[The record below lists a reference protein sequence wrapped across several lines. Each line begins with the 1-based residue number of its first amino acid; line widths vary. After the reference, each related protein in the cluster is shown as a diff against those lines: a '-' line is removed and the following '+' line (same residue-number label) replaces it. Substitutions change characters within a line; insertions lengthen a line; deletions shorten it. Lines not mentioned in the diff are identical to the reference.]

1 MCFQERF
8 TKPERSVRL
17 ITFCWHG
24 RVKHNQK
31 AAFICHIREA
41 NLQAYTQTLIHRLD
55 KLNRQRIERALAL
68 MDLQSQRVFHLIPAL
83 FQFNHPLIPGYFSAD
98 TPFGIH
104 LFEAN
109 PIQQQFID
117 DAQLTLGEPLTPT
130 DNPAI
135 LGLYTMGST
144 SSIGQSTSSDLD
156 IWVCVSAHMSCE
168 ARDNLSSK
176 CLLITDWAKSQG
188 VEANFFIMNE
198 ERFRH
203 NHSEALSGENCG
215 SSQHLLLLDEF
226 YRSAVRLAGKRLLWQ
241 IVPPEMEE
249 CYDEYVHELCSNG
262 YLNCTEWI
270 DFGKLNRIPA
280 EEYFGAN
287 LWQLYKSIDSPYKS
301 VLKAILLEA
310 YSWEYP
316 HTQLLSIDSKR
327 RFFADEPDLYGMDS
341 YYQMLEKVTRY
352 LVRIGDSTRLDLVRR
367 CFYLKTHEKL
377 SREPGVGSMPWRRE
391 ALREL
396 TSEWQWSADL
406 IAELDNR
413 RHWKVEQVKVVHH
426 ALLDALMLSY
436 RNLIQFAR
444 RNDITS
450 AISPQD
456 ISILARKLYAAFE
469 VLPGKV
475 TLLNPQISPD
485 LHEPDLSF
493 IEVCAGRTNKPG
505 WYLYK
510 QPLQAQRLIG
520 QPYLEH
526 NEYLSKLV
534 AWAFFNGLITES
546 TRLHAVVREAQLDID
561 KFYQMVS
568 DLRNTFSLRKRR
580 PTMQALANPCE
591 ISQLAMF
598 INFEHDPTSELS
610 GKALKVDLK
619 NIDIFSFGAEQKCL
633 VGSVDL
639 VYRNSWQE
647 VRTLHFEGQTA
658 MLDALK
664 TVLGKMHQDALPPE
678 SVDVF
683 CYSKNLRGVMRNLVY
698 QLLAECIDLRLK
710 PMEQEKRRR
719 FKALRMGDQM
729 YGLFFERRGV
739 SVQKLENSVDFY
751 RSISTNKLKGSPLL
765 MLDRDQD
772 YPLPAVVDSFASEGL
787 VQFFFEDT
795 EKGFNIYVLDEAN
808 RVEVYH
814 QFNGE
819 KDEMVA
825 SVNSFYTSM
834 LDDSNKLGAKSI
846 NFNLPQYYQI
856 IHPEEGET
864 YVVPYRNDNAV
875 YSKPSQ
881 VVNA

>member
-1 MCFQERF
+1 M
-8 TKPERSVRL
+8 
-17 ITFCWHG
+17 
-24 RVKHNQK
+24 
-31 AAFICHIREA
+31 
-41 NLQAYTQTLIHRLD
+41 QAYTQKIIQRLD
-55 KLNRQRIERALAL
+55 NLNQQRVDRALAL
-68 MDLQSQRVFHLIPAL
+68 MDSQSQQVFHLIPAL
-83 FQFNHPLIPGYFSAD
+83 LNYNHPVIPGYYDAD
-98 TPFGIH
+98 VPFGVH
-104 LFEAN
+104 GLALN
-109 PIQQQFID
+109 SIQQQFID
-117 DAQLTLGEPLTPT
+117 DIQLAIGQPLKTAEK
-130 DNPAI
+130 PAI

-156 IWVCVSAHMSCE
+156 IWVCISPDMDCDE
-168 ARDNLSSK
+168 RELLTNK
-176 CLLITDWAKSQG
+176 CLLITDWAQSQG
-188 VEANFFIMNE
+188 VEANFFLMDE
-198 ERFRH
+198 ERFRS
-203 NHSEALSGENCG
+203 NHSEEMTGDNCG

-226 YRSAVRLAGKRLLWQ
+226 YRSAVRIAGQRLLWQ

-249 CYDEYVHELCSNG
+249 CYDEYVSQLCSEG
-262 YLNCTEWI
+262 YIDCSEWI

-280 EEYFGAN
+280 EEYFGSN

-316 HTQLLSIDSKR
+316 HTQLLSIDTKR
-327 RFFADEPDLYGMDS
+327 RFFAHEPDLYGMDA
-341 YYQMLEKVTRY
+341 YYLMLEKVTRY
-352 LVRIGDSTRLDLVRR
+352 LERIQDDTRLDLVRR

-377 SREPGVGSMPWRRE
+377 SREPDVGSVAWRRE
-391 ALREL
+391 AL
-396 TSEWQWSADL
+396 SDMIAKWDWDASVV
-406 IAELDNR
+406 AELDDR
-413 RHWKVEQVKVVHH
+413 RNWKVEQVKVVHH
-426 ALLDALMLSY
+426 ALLDALMQSY

-493 IEVCAGRTNKPG
+493 IEVKDGGVNKSG

-510 QPLQAQRLIG
+510 QPLIAHRILG

-526 NEYLSKLV
+526 HEYLSKLV
-534 AWAFFNGLITES
+534 SWAFFNGLITES

-568 DLRNTFSLRKRR
+568 DLRNTFALRKRR
-580 PTMQALANPCE
+580 PTMQALASPCE

-598 INFEHDPTSELS
+598 INFENDPTSELS
-610 GKALKVDLK
+610 GRSLKVDVK
-619 NIDIFSFGAEQKCL
+619 NTDIFSFGPEHKNL

-639 VYRNSWQE
+639 VYRNSWHE
-647 VRTLHFEGQTA
+647 VRTLHFKGETA

-664 TVLGKMHQDALPPE
+664 TILGKMHQDALPPE

-683 CYSKNLRGVMRNLVY
+683 CYAKNMRGVMRNMVY

-710 PMEQEKRRR
+710 PVEQEKRRR
-719 FKALRMGDQM
+719 FKAMRLGNQT

-739 SVQKLENSVDFY
+739 SMQKLENSIDFY

-765 MLDRDQD
+765 MLDREQE
-772 YPLPAVVDSFASEGL
+772 YQMPEAVDGFASEGL
-787 VQFFFEDT
+787 VQFFFEDN
-795 EKGFNIYVLDEAN
+795 EDGFNIYVLDESN
-808 RVEVYH
+808 QVEVYH
-814 QFNGE
+814 QFSGS
-819 KDEMVA
+819 KDEMIS
-825 SVNSFYTSM
+825 SVNSFYTSVK
-834 LDDSNKLGAKSI
+834 DDSRVASKFI

-856 IHPEEGET
+856 IHPEEGNA
-864 YVVPYRNDNAV
+864 YIIPYRNDGCSPHRPTKA
-875 YSKPSQ
+875 
-881 VVNA
+881 VNA

>member
-1 MCFQERF
+1 M
-8 TKPERSVRL
+8 
-17 ITFCWHG
+17 
-24 RVKHNQK
+24 
-31 AAFICHIREA
+31 
-41 NLQAYTQTLIHRLD
+41 QAYTQKIIQRLD
-55 KLNRQRIERALAL
+55 NLNQQRVDRALAL
-68 MDLQSQRVFHLIPAL
+68 MDSQSQQVFHLIPAL
-83 FQFNHPLIPGYFSAD
+83 LNYNHPVIPGYYDAD
-98 TPFGIH
+98 VPFGVH
-104 LFEAN
+104 GLALN
-109 PIQQQFID
+109 SIQQQFID
-117 DAQLTLGEPLTPT
+117 DIQLAIGQPLKTAEK
-130 DNPAI
+130 PAI

-156 IWVCVSAHMSCE
+156 IWVCIS
-168 ARDNLSSK
+168 RDMDCDERELLTNK
-176 CLLITDWAKSQG
+176 CLLITDWAQSQG
-188 VEANFFIMNE
+188 VEANFFLMDE
-198 ERFRH
+198 ERFRS
-203 NHSEALSGENCG
+203 NHSEEMTGDNCG

-226 YRSAVRLAGKRLLWQ
+226 YRSAVRIAGQRLLWQ

-249 CYDEYVHELCSNG
+249 CYDEYVSQLCSEG
-262 YLNCTEWI
+262 YIDCSEWI

-280 EEYFGAN
+280 EEYFGSN

-316 HTQLLSIDSKR
+316 HTQLLSIDTKR
-327 RFFADEPDLYGMDS
+327 RFFAHEPDLYGMDA
-341 YYQMLEKVTRY
+341 YYLMLEKVTRY
-352 LVRIGDSTRLDLVRR
+352 LERIQDDTRLDLVRR

-377 SREPGVGSMPWRRE
+377 SREPDVGSVAWRRE
-391 ALREL
+391 AL
-396 TSEWQWSADL
+396 SDMIAKWDWDASVV
-406 IAELDNR
+406 AELDDR
-413 RHWKVEQVKVVHH
+413 RNWKVEQVKVVHH
-426 ALLDALMLSY
+426 ALLDALMQSY

-493 IEVCAGRTNKPG
+493 IEVKDGGVNKSG

-510 QPLQAQRLIG
+510 QPLIAHRILG

-526 NEYLSKLV
+526 HEYLSKLV
-534 AWAFFNGLITES
+534 SWAFFNGLITES

-568 DLRNTFSLRKRR
+568 DLRNTFALRKRR
-580 PTMQALANPCE
+580 PTMQALASPCE

-598 INFEHDPTSELS
+598 INFENDPTSELS
-610 GKALKVDLK
+610 GRSLKVDVK
-619 NIDIFSFGAEQKCL
+619 NTDIFSFGPEHKNL

-639 VYRNSWQE
+639 VYRNSWHE
-647 VRTLHFEGQTA
+647 VRTLHFKGETA

-664 TVLGKMHQDALPPE
+664 TILGKMHQDALPPE

-683 CYSKNLRGVMRNLVY
+683 CYAKNMRGVMRNMVY

-710 PMEQEKRRR
+710 PVEQEKRRR
-719 FKALRMGDQM
+719 FKAMRLGNQT

-739 SVQKLENSVDFY
+739 SVQKLENSIDFY

-765 MLDRDQD
+765 MLDREQE
-772 YPLPAVVDSFASEGL
+772 YQMPEAVDGFASEGL
-787 VQFFFEDT
+787 VQFFFEDN
-795 EKGFNIYVLDEAN
+795 EDGFNIYVLDESN
-808 RVEVYH
+808 QVEVYH
-814 QFNGE
+814 QFSGS
-819 KDEMVA
+819 KDEMIS
-825 SVNSFYTSM
+825 SVNSFYTSVK
-834 LDDSNKLGAKSI
+834 DDSRVASKFI

-856 IHPEEGET
+856 IHPEEGNA
-864 YVVPYRNDNAV
+864 YIIPYRNDGCSPHRPTKA
-875 YSKPSQ
+875 
-881 VVNA
+881 VNA

>member
-1 MCFQERF
+1 M
-8 TKPERSVRL
+8 
-17 ITFCWHG
+17 
-24 RVKHNQK
+24 
-31 AAFICHIREA
+31 
-41 NLQAYTQTLIHRLD
+41 QAYTQTLIQRLD
-55 KLNRQRIERALAL
+55 NLNQQRIDRALAL

-83 FQFNHPLIPGYFSAD
+83 LHYNHPMMPGFYD
-98 TPFGIH
+98 QQVPFGIRS
-104 LFEAN
+104 FTPNEF
-109 PIQQQFID
+109 QKQFVED
-117 DAQLTLGEPLTPT
+117 TELTLGGKLAET
-130 DNPAI
+130 DYPEI

-156 IWVCVSAHMSCE
+156 IWVCVSPDMDGG
-168 ARDNLSSK
+168 ARDSLTNK
-176 CLLITDWAKSQG
+176 CLLITDWAQTLG
-188 VEANFFIMNE
+188 VEANFFLMDE
-198 ERFRH
+198 QRFRS
-203 NHSEALSGENCG
+203 NHSEEMTGDNCG

-226 YRSAVRLAGKRLLWQ
+226 YRSAVRLAGQRLLWQ
-241 IVPPEMEE
+241 IIPPEMEE
-249 CYDEYVHELCSNG
+249 CYDEYVHDLCNKG
-262 YLNCTEWI
+262 YIDCSQWI

-280 EEYFGAN
+280 EEYFGSN

-316 HTQLLSIDSKR
+316 HTQLLSIDTKR

-341 YYQMLEKVTRY
+341 YYLMLEKVTRY
-352 LVRIGDSTRLDLVRR
+352 LERINDDTRLDLVRR

-377 SREPGVGSMPWRRE
+377 SREAGVGSVAWRRE
-391 ALREL
+391 ALTEM
-396 TSEWQWSADL
+396 TQSWNWDHET
-406 IAELDNR
+406 IVELDNR
-413 RHWKVEQVKVVHH
+413 RNWKVEQVKVVHH

-493 IEVCAGRTNKPG
+493 IEVRQGQTNKAG

-510 QPLQAQRLIG
+510 QPLIAHRILG
-520 QPYLEH
+520 QPSLEH
-526 NEYLSKLV
+526 HEYLSKLV
-534 AWAFFNGLITES
+534 AWSFFNGLITES
-546 TRLHAVVREAQLDID
+546 TRLHSVVRDAHIDID

-580 PTMQALANPCE
+580 PSMQALASPCE

-598 INFEHDPTSELS
+598 INFENDPTSELS
-610 GKALKVDLK
+610 ARSLKVDLK
-619 NIDIFSFGAEQKCL
+619 SADIFSFGEEGQSL

-639 VYRNSWQE
+639 VYRNSWHE
-647 VRTLHFEGQTA
+647 VRTLHFQGETA

-683 CYSKNLRGVMRNLVY
+683 CYSKNLRGVIRNMVY

-710 PMEQEKRRR
+710 PIEQEKRRR
-719 FKALRMGDQM
+719 FKAIRLANKMF
-729 YGLFFERRGV
+729 GLFFERRGV
-739 SVQKLENSVDFY
+739 SVQMLENSVDFY

-765 MLDRDQD
+765 MLDKEQE
-772 YPLPAVVDSFASEGL
+772 YQLPEVVDGFASEGL
-787 VQFFFEDT
+787 IQFFFEDT
-795 EKGFNIYVLDEAN
+795 DKGFNIYVLDESN
-808 RVEVYH
+808 QVEVYH
-814 QFNGE
+814 QYSGQ
-819 KDEMVA
+819 KDEMIA
-825 SVNSFYTSM
+825 SVNSFYTSVK
-834 LDDSNKLGAKSI
+834 DDSKVASKLI

-856 IHPEEGET
+856 VHPDDGQS
-864 YVVPYRNDNAV
+864 YVVPYRNDATLSSRN
-875 YSKPSQ
+875 SKIAN
-881 VVNA
+881 V

>member
-1 MCFQERF
+1 MFNQGITLAGLHLYHHSAIRQFEPAAYRSRAGAYGF
-8 TKPERSVRL
+8 AKPAS
-17 ITFCWHG
+17 FP
-24 RVKHNQK
+24 
-31 AAFICHIREA
+31 
-41 NLQAYTQTLIHRLD
+41 LD
-55 KLNRQRIERALAL
+55 SCLTE
-68 MDLQSQRVFHLIPAL
+68 LQSPCHS
-83 FQFNHPLIPGYFSAD
+83 GYYDAD
-98 TPFGIH
+98 VPYGVH
-104 LFEAN
+104 GLELN

-117 DAQLTLGEPLTPT
+117 DIQLAIGQPLKTAEK
-130 DNPAI
+130 PAI

-156 IWVCVSAHMSCE
+156 IWVCISPEMDCDE
-168 ARDNLSSK
+168 RELLTNK
-176 CLLITDWAKSQG
+176 CLLITDWAQSQG
-188 VEANFFIMNE
+188 VEANFFLMDE
-198 ERFRH
+198 ERFRS
-203 NHSEALSGENCG
+203 NHSEEMTGDNCG

-226 YRSAVRLAGKRLLWQ
+226 YRSAVRIAGQRLLWQ

-249 CYDEYVHELCSNG
+249 CYDEYVSQLCSDG
-262 YLNCTEWI
+262 YIDCSEWI

-280 EEYFGAN
+280 EEYFGSN

-316 HTQLLSIDSKR
+316 HTQLLSIDTKR
-327 RFFADEPDLYGMDS
+327 RFFAHEPDLYGMDA
-341 YYQMLEKVTRY
+341 YYLMLEKVTRY
-352 LVRIGDSTRLDLVRR
+352 LERIQDDTRLDLVRR

-377 SREPGVGSMPWRRE
+377 SREPDVGSVAWRRE
-391 ALREL
+391 AL
-396 TSEWQWSADL
+396 SDMIAKWNWDDSVV
-406 IAELDNR
+406 AELDDR
-413 RHWKVEQVKVVHH
+413 RNWKVEQVKVVHH
-426 ALLDALMLSY
+426 ALLDALMQSY

-493 IEVCAGRTNKPG
+493 IEVKEGGVNKSG

-510 QPLQAQRLIG
+510 QPLIAHRILG
-520 QPYLEH
+520 QPCLEH
-526 NEYLSKLV
+526 HEYLSKLV
-534 AWAFFNGLITES
+534 SWAFFNGLITES

-568 DLRNTFSLRKRR
+568 DLRNTFALRKRR
-580 PTMQALANPCE
+580 PTMQALASPCE

-598 INFEHDPTSELS
+598 INFENDPTSELS
-610 GKALKVDLK
+610 GRSLKVDVK
-619 NIDIFSFGAEQKCL
+619 NTDIFSFGPEHKNL

-639 VYRNSWQE
+639 VYRNSWHE
-647 VRTLHFEGQTA
+647 VRTLHFKGETA

-664 TVLGKMHQDALPPE
+664 TILGKMHQDALPPE

-683 CYSKNLRGVMRNLVY
+683 CYAKNMRGVMRNMVY

-710 PMEQEKRRR
+710 PVEQEKRRR
-719 FKALRMGDQM
+719 FKAMRLGNQT

-739 SVQKLENSVDFY
+739 SVQKLENSIDFY

-765 MLDRDQD
+765 MLDREQE
-772 YPLPAVVDSFASEGL
+772 YQLPEAVDGFASEGL
-787 VQFFFEDT
+787 VQFFFEDN
-795 EKGFNIYVLDEAN
+795 EDGFNIYVLDESN
-808 RVEVYH
+808 QVEVYH
-814 QFNGE
+814 QFSGS
-819 KDEMVA
+819 KDEMIA
-825 SVNSFYTSM
+825 SVNSFYTSVK
-834 LDDSNKLGAKSI
+834 DDSRVASKFI

-856 IHPEEGET
+856 IHPEEGNA
-864 YVVPYRNDNAV
+864 YIIPYRNDGC
-875 YSKPSQ
+875 SPHRPTK

>member
-1 MCFQERF
+1 M
-8 TKPERSVRL
+8 
-17 ITFCWHG
+17 
-24 RVKHNQK
+24 
-31 AAFICHIREA
+31 
-41 NLQAYTQTLIHRLD
+41 QAYTEKLIQRLD
-55 KLNRQRIERALAL
+55 NLNQQRIDRALAL
-68 MDLQSQRVFHLIPAL
+68 MDLQAQRVFHLIPVL
-83 FQFNHPLIPGYFSAD
+83 LHYNHPVFPGFYDAQV
-98 TPFGIH
+98 PYGIH
-104 LFEAN
+104 HLDLN
-109 PIQQQFID
+109 SIQRQFVED
-117 DAQLTLGEPLTPT
+117 TELTIGQSLVSRETPS
-130 DNPAI
+130 I
-135 LGLYTMGST
+135 LALYTMGST

-156 IWVCVSAHMSCE
+156 IWVCVSPLMSHDE
-168 ARDNLSSK
+168 RESLNNK
-176 CLLITDWAKSQG
+176 CLLITDWAQSQG
-188 VEANFFIMNE
+188 VEANFFIMDEDRFKSNRSE
-198 ERFRH
+198 EMT
-203 NHSEALSGENCG
+203 GDNCG
-215 SSQHLLLLDEF
+215 SSQHMLLLDEF
-226 YRSAVRLAGKRLLWQ
+226 YRSAVRLAGQRLLWQ

-249 CYDEYVHELCSNG
+249 CYDEYVERLCHAGTIDCS
-262 YLNCTEWI
+262 TWI
-270 DFGKLNRIPA
+270 DFGQLNRIPA
-280 EEYFGAN
+280 EEYFGSN

-316 HTQLLSIDSKR
+316 NTQLLSLDTKR
-327 RFFADEPDLYGMDS
+327 RFFADEPDLYGMDT
-341 YYQMLEKVTRY
+341 YYLMLEKVTRY
-352 LVRIGDSTRLDLVRR
+352 LERIGDSTRLDLVRR

-377 SREPGVGSMPWRRE
+377 SREPGVGSVAWRRE
-391 ALREL
+391 AMNEMVK
-396 TSEWQWSADL
+396 QWHWSQAT
-406 IAELDNR
+406 IVELDDR

-485 LHEPDLSF
+485 LHEPDLTF
-493 IEVCAGRTNKPG
+493 IEVPQGRTNQSG

-510 QPLQAQRLIG
+510 QPLQPMRILG
-520 QPYLEH
+520 QPHLEH

-546 TRLHAVVREAQLDID
+546 TRLNSVIRDAYLDID

-580 PTMQALANPCE
+580 PTMQALASPCE

-598 INFEHDPTSELS
+598 INFEDDPTAELS
-610 GKALKVDLK
+610 GKSLKVDLK
-619 NIDIFSFGAEQKCL
+619 NIDVFSYGPEQKCL

-639 VYRNSWQE
+639 VYRNSWHE
-647 VRTLHFEGQTA
+647 VRTLHFQGETA

-664 TVLGKMHQDALPPE
+664 TVLGKMHQDAVPPE

-683 CYSKNLRGVMRNLVY
+683 CYSKNLRGVMRNMVY

-710 PMEQEKRRR
+710 PVEQEKRRR
-719 FKALRMGDQM
+719 FKALRIAQQM

-739 SVQKLENSVDFY
+739 SVQMLENSVDFY
-751 RSISTNKLKGSPLL
+751 RSISSNKLKGSPLL
-765 MLDRDQD
+765 MLDKDQD
-772 YPLPAVVDSFASEGL
+772 YQLPEIVDNYASEGL
-787 VQFFFEDT
+787 VQFFFEDN
-795 EKGFNIYVLDEAN
+795 EQGFNIYVLDESN

-819 KDEMVA
+819 KDEMIA
-825 SVNSFYTSM
+825 SVNSFYTSAR
-834 LDDSNKLGAKSI
+834 DDSQVASKLI

-856 IHPEEGET
+856 VHNVDEEP
-864 YVVPYRNDNAV
+864 YIVPYRNDGATYTKPNRAINA
-875 YSKPSQ
+875 
-881 VVNA
+881 

>member
-1 MCFQERF
+1 
-8 TKPERSVRL
+8 
-17 ITFCWHG
+17 
-24 RVKHNQK
+24 
-31 AAFICHIREA
+31 
-41 NLQAYTQTLIHRLD
+41 LQAYTQKIIQRLD
-55 KLNRQRIERALAL
+55 NLNQQRVDRALAL
-68 MDLQSQRVFHLIPAL
+68 MDSQSQQVFHLIPAL
-83 FQFNHPLIPGYFSAD
+83 LNYNHPVIPGYYDAD
-98 TPFGIH
+98 VPFGVH
-104 LFEAN
+104 GLALN
-109 PIQQQFID
+109 SIQQQFID
-117 DAQLTLGEPLTPT
+117 DIQLAIGQPLKTAEK
-130 DNPAI
+130 PAI

-156 IWVCVSAHMSCE
+156 IWVCISPDMDCDE
-168 ARDNLSSK
+168 RELLTNK
-176 CLLITDWAKSQG
+176 CLLITDWAQSQG
-188 VEANFFIMNE
+188 VEANFFLMDE
-198 ERFRH
+198 ERFRS
-203 NHSEALSGENCG
+203 NHSEEMTGDNCG

-226 YRSAVRLAGKRLLWQ
+226 YRSAVRIAGQRLLWQ

-249 CYDEYVHELCSNG
+249 CYDEYVSQLCSEG
-262 YLNCTEWI
+262 YIDCSEWI

-280 EEYFGAN
+280 EEYFGSN

-316 HTQLLSIDSKR
+316 HTQLLSIDTKR
-327 RFFADEPDLYGMDS
+327 RFFAHEPDLYGMDA
-341 YYQMLEKVTRY
+341 YYLMLEKVTRY
-352 LVRIGDSTRLDLVRR
+352 LERIQDDTRLDLVRR

-377 SREPGVGSMPWRRE
+377 SREPDVGSVAWRRE
-391 ALREL
+391 AL
-396 TSEWQWSADL
+396 SDMIAKWDWDASVV
-406 IAELDNR
+406 AELDDR
-413 RHWKVEQVKVVHH
+413 RNWKVEQVKVVHH
-426 ALLDALMLSY
+426 ALLDALMQSY

-493 IEVCAGRTNKPG
+493 IEVKDGGVNKSG

-510 QPLQAQRLIG
+510 QPLIAHRILG

-526 NEYLSKLV
+526 HEYLSKLV
-534 AWAFFNGLITES
+534 SWAFFNGLITES

-568 DLRNTFSLRKRR
+568 DLRNTFALRKRR
-580 PTMQALANPCE
+580 PTMQALASPCE

-598 INFEHDPTSELS
+598 INFENDPTSELS
-610 GKALKVDLK
+610 GRSLKVDVK
-619 NIDIFSFGAEQKCL
+619 NTDIFSFGPEHKNL

-639 VYRNSWQE
+639 VYRNSWHE
-647 VRTLHFEGQTA
+647 VRTLHFKGETA

-664 TVLGKMHQDALPPE
+664 TILGKMHQDALPPE

-683 CYSKNLRGVMRNLVY
+683 CYAKNMRGVMRNMVY

-710 PMEQEKRRR
+710 PVEQEKRRR
-719 FKALRMGDQM
+719 FKAMRLGNQT

-739 SVQKLENSVDFY
+739 SVQKLENSIDFY

-765 MLDRDQD
+765 MLDREQE
-772 YPLPAVVDSFASEGL
+772 YQMPEAVDGFASEGL
-787 VQFFFEDT
+787 VQFFFEDN
-795 EKGFNIYVLDEAN
+795 EDGFNIYVLDESN
-808 RVEVYH
+808 QVEVYH
-814 QFNGE
+814 QFSGS
-819 KDEMVA
+819 KDEMIS
-825 SVNSFYTSM
+825 SVNSFYTSVK
-834 LDDSNKLGAKSI
+834 DDSRVASKFI

-856 IHPEEGET
+856 IHPEEGNA
-864 YVVPYRNDNAV
+864 YIIPYRNDGCSPHRPTKA
-875 YSKPSQ
+875 
-881 VVNA
+881 VNA

>member
-1 MCFQERF
+1 M
-8 TKPERSVRL
+8 
-17 ITFCWHG
+17 
-24 RVKHNQK
+24 
-31 AAFICHIREA
+31 
-41 NLQAYTQTLIHRLD
+41 QAYTQTLIQRLD
-55 KLNRQRIERALAL
+55 NLNQQRIDRALAL
-68 MDLQSQRVFHLIPAL
+68 MNVQGQRVFNLIPAL
-83 FQFNHPLIPGYFSAD
+83 LHFNHPMMPGYYD
-98 TPFGIH
+98 QQVPFGIRS
-104 LFEAN
+104 FTPNEF
-109 PIQQQFID
+109 QKQFVSD
-117 DAQLTLGEPLTPT
+117 TELTLGGKLTEAAE
-130 DNPAI
+130 PAI

-156 IWVCVSAHMSCE
+156 IWVCVSPDMDGAS
-168 ARDNLSSK
+168 RDSLTNK
-176 CLLITDWAKSQG
+176 CLLITDWAETLG
-188 VEANFFIMNE
+188 VEANFFLMDE
-198 ERFRH
+198 QRFRS
-203 NHSEALSGENCG
+203 NHSEEMTGDNCG

-226 YRSAVRLAGKRLLWQ
+226 YRSAVRLAGQRLLWQ
-241 IVPPEMEE
+241 IIPPEMEE
-249 CYDEYVHELCSNG
+249 CYDEYVQGLCQDG
-262 YLNCTEWI
+262 YLDCSQWI

-280 EEYFGAN
+280 EEYFGSN

-316 HTQLLSIDSKR
+316 NTQLLSIDTKR

-341 YYQMLEKVTRY
+341 YYLMLEKVTRY
-352 LVRIGDSTRLDLVRR
+352 LERINDHTRLDLVRR

-377 SREPGVGSMPWRRE
+377 SRDAGIGSVAWRRE
-391 ALREL
+391 ALTEM
-396 TSEWQWSADL
+396 TKSWNWGHET

-413 RHWKVEQVKVVHH
+413 RNWKVEQVKVVHH

-493 IEVCAGRTNKPG
+493 IEVRQGQSNKAG

-510 QPLQAQRLIG
+510 QPLVAHRILG
-520 QPYLEH
+520 QPSLEH
-526 NEYLSKLV
+526 HEYLSKLV
-534 AWAFFNGLITES
+534 AWSFFNGLITES
-546 TRLHAVVREAQLDID
+546 TRLHSVVRDAQIDID

-580 PTMQALANPCE
+580 PSMQALASPCE

-598 INFEHDPTSELS
+598 INFESDPTSELS
-610 GKALKVDLK
+610 GRALKVDLK
-619 NIDIFSFGAEQKCL
+619 NADIFSFGEEGKSL

-639 VYRNSWQE
+639 VYRNSWHE
-647 VRTLHFEGQTA
+647 VRTLHFQGDTA

-683 CYSKNLRGVMRNLVY
+683 CYSKNLRGVMRNMVY

-710 PMEQEKRRR
+710 PIEPEKRRR
-719 FKALRMGDQM
+719 FKAIRLANKMF
-729 YGLFFERRGV
+729 GLFFERRGV
-739 SVQKLENSVDFY
+739 SVQMLENSVDFY

-765 MLDRDQD
+765 MLDKEQE
-772 YPLPAVVDSFASEGL
+772 YQLPEVVDGFASEGL
-787 VQFFFEDT
+787 IQFFFEDT
-795 EKGFNIYVLDEAN
+795 DKGFNIYVLDESN
-808 RVEVYH
+808 QVEVYH
-814 QFNGE
+814 QYSGE
-819 KDEMVA
+819 KDEMIA
-825 SVNSFYTSM
+825 SVNSFYTSVK
-834 LDDSNKLGAKSI
+834 DESKVSSKLI

-856 IHPEEGET
+856 VHPEEGHS
-864 YVVPYRNDNAV
+864 YVVPYRNDATLASRS
-875 YSKPSQ
+875 SKI
-881 VVNA
+881 VNI

>member
-1 MCFQERF
+1 M
-8 TKPERSVRL
+8 
-17 ITFCWHG
+17 
-24 RVKHNQK
+24 
-31 AAFICHIREA
+31 
-41 NLQAYTQTLIHRLD
+41 QAYTYTIIQRLD
-55 KLNRQRIERALAL
+55 NLNQQRIDRALAL
-68 MDLQSQRVFHLIPAL
+68 MDSQSQQVFHLIPAL
-83 FQFNHPLIPGYFSAD
+83 LNYNHPVIPGYYDAD
-98 TPFGIH
+98 VPYGVH
-104 LFEAN
+104 GLELN

-117 DAQLTLGEPLTPT
+117 DIQLAIGQPLKTAEK
-130 DNPAI
+130 PAI

-156 IWVCVSAHMSCE
+156 IWVCISPEMDCDE
-168 ARDNLSSK
+168 RELLTNK
-176 CLLITDWAKSQG
+176 CLLITDWAQSQG
-188 VEANFFIMNE
+188 VEANFFLMDE
-198 ERFRH
+198 ERFRS
-203 NHSEALSGENCG
+203 NHSEEMTGDNCG

-226 YRSAVRLAGKRLLWQ
+226 YRSAVRIAGQRLLWQ

-249 CYDEYVHELCSNG
+249 CYDEYVSQLCSDG
-262 YLNCTEWI
+262 YIDCSEWI

-280 EEYFGAN
+280 EEYFGSN

-316 HTQLLSIDSKR
+316 HTQLLSIDTKR
-327 RFFADEPDLYGMDS
+327 RFFAHEPDLYGMDA
-341 YYQMLEKVTRY
+341 YYLMLEKVTRY
-352 LVRIGDSTRLDLVRR
+352 LERIQDDTRLDLVRR

-377 SREPGVGSMPWRRE
+377 SRETDVGSVAWRRE
-391 ALREL
+391 AL
-396 TSEWQWSADL
+396 SDMIAKWNWDDSVV
-406 IAELDNR
+406 AELDDR
-413 RHWKVEQVKVVHH
+413 RNWKVEQVKVVHH
-426 ALLDALMLSY
+426 ALLDALMQSY

-493 IEVCAGRTNKPG
+493 IEVKEGGVNKSG

-510 QPLQAQRLIG
+510 QPLIAHRILG
-520 QPYLEH
+520 QPCLEH
-526 NEYLSKLV
+526 HEYLSKLV
-534 AWAFFNGLITES
+534 SWAFFNGLITES

-568 DLRNTFSLRKRR
+568 DLRNTFALRKRR
-580 PTMQALANPCE
+580 PTMQALASPCE

-598 INFEHDPTSELS
+598 INFENDPTSELS
-610 GKALKVDLK
+610 GRSLKVDVK
-619 NIDIFSFGAEQKCL
+619 NTDIFSFGPEHKNL

-639 VYRNSWQE
+639 VYRNSWHE
-647 VRTLHFEGQTA
+647 VRTLHFKGETA

-664 TVLGKMHQDALPPE
+664 TILGKMHQDALPPE

-683 CYSKNLRGVMRNLVY
+683 CYAKNMRGVMRNMVY

-710 PMEQEKRRR
+710 PVEQEKRRR
-719 FKALRMGDQM
+719 FKAMRLGNQT

-739 SVQKLENSVDFY
+739 SVQKLENSIDFY

-765 MLDRDQD
+765 MLDREQE
-772 YPLPAVVDSFASEGL
+772 YQLPEAVDGFASEGL
-787 VQFFFEDT
+787 VQFFFEDN
-795 EKGFNIYVLDEAN
+795 EDGFNIYVLDESN
-808 RVEVYH
+808 QVEVYH
-814 QFNGE
+814 QFSGS
-819 KDEMVA
+819 KDEMIA
-825 SVNSFYTSM
+825 SVNSFYTSVK
-834 LDDSNKLGAKSI
+834 DDSRVASKFI

-856 IHPEEGET
+856 IHPEEGNA
-864 YVVPYRNDNAV
+864 YIIPYRNDGCSPHRPTKA
-875 YSKPSQ
+875 
-881 VVNA
+881 VNA

>member
-1 MCFQERF
+1 M
-8 TKPERSVRL
+8 
-17 ITFCWHG
+17 
-24 RVKHNQK
+24 
-31 AAFICHIREA
+31 
-41 NLQAYTQTLIHRLD
+41 QAYTYTIIQRLD
-55 KLNRQRIERALAL
+55 NLNQQRIDRALAL
-68 MDLQSQRVFHLIPAL
+68 MDSQSQQVFHLIPAL
-83 FQFNHPLIPGYFSAD
+83 LNYNHPVIPGYYDAD
-98 TPFGIH
+98 VPYGVH
-104 LFEAN
+104 GLELN

-117 DAQLTLGEPLTPT
+117 DIQLAIGQPLKTAEK
-130 DNPAI
+130 PAI

-156 IWVCVSAHMSCE
+156 IWVCISPEMDCDE
-168 ARDNLSSK
+168 RELLTNK
-176 CLLITDWAKSQG
+176 CLLITDWAQSKG
-188 VEANFFIMNE
+188 VEANFFLMDE
-198 ERFRH
+198 ERFRS
-203 NHSEALSGENCG
+203 NHSEEMTGDNCG

-226 YRSAVRLAGKRLLWQ
+226 YRSAVRIAGQRLLWQ

-249 CYDEYVHELCSNG
+249 CYDEYVSQLCSDG
-262 YLNCTEWI
+262 YIDCSEWI

-280 EEYFGAN
+280 EEYFGSN

-316 HTQLLSIDSKR
+316 HTQLLSIDTKR
-327 RFFADEPDLYGMDS
+327 RFFAHEPDLYGMDA
-341 YYQMLEKVTRY
+341 YYLMLEKVTRY
-352 LVRIGDSTRLDLVRR
+352 LERIQDDTRLDLVRR

-377 SREPGVGSMPWRRE
+377 SREPDVGSVAWRRE
-391 ALREL
+391 AL
-396 TSEWQWSADL
+396 SDMIAKWNWDDSVV
-406 IAELDNR
+406 AELDDR
-413 RHWKVEQVKVVHH
+413 RNWKVEQVKVVHH
-426 ALLDALMLSY
+426 ALLDALMQSY

-493 IEVCAGRTNKPG
+493 IEVKEGGVNKSG

-510 QPLQAQRLIG
+510 QPLIAHRILG
-520 QPYLEH
+520 QPCLEH
-526 NEYLSKLV
+526 HEYLSKLV
-534 AWAFFNGLITES
+534 SWAFFNGLITES

-568 DLRNTFSLRKRR
+568 DLRNTFALRKRR
-580 PTMQALANPCE
+580 PTMQALASPCE

-598 INFEHDPTSELS
+598 INFENDPTSELS
-610 GKALKVDLK
+610 GRSLKVDVK
-619 NIDIFSFGAEQKCL
+619 NTDIFSFGPEHKNL

-639 VYRNSWQE
+639 VYRNSWHE
-647 VRTLHFEGQTA
+647 VRTLHFKGETA

-664 TVLGKMHQDALPPE
+664 TILGKMHQDALPPE

-683 CYSKNLRGVMRNLVY
+683 CYAKNMRGVMRNMVY

-710 PMEQEKRRR
+710 PVEQEKRRR
-719 FKALRMGDQM
+719 FKAMRLGNQT

-739 SVQKLENSVDFY
+739 SVQKLENSIDFY

-765 MLDRDQD
+765 MLDREQE
-772 YPLPAVVDSFASEGL
+772 YQLPEAVDGFASEGL
-787 VQFFFEDT
+787 VQFFFEDN
-795 EKGFNIYVLDEAN
+795 EDGFNIYVLDESN
-808 RVEVYH
+808 QVEVYH
-814 QFNGE
+814 QFSGS
-819 KDEMVA
+819 KDEMIA
-825 SVNSFYTSM
+825 SVNSFYTSVK
-834 LDDSNKLGAKSI
+834 DDSRVASKFI

-856 IHPEEGET
+856 IHPEEGNA
-864 YVVPYRNDNAV
+864 YIIPYRNDGCSPHRPTKA
-875 YSKPSQ
+875 
-881 VVNA
+881 VNA

>member
-1 MCFQERF
+1 M
-8 TKPERSVRL
+8 
-17 ITFCWHG
+17 
-24 RVKHNQK
+24 
-31 AAFICHIREA
+31 
-41 NLQAYTQTLIHRLD
+41 QAYTQTLIQRLD
-55 KLNRQRIERALAL
+55 NLNQQRIDRALAL

-83 FQFNHPLIPGYFSAD
+83 LHYNHPMMPGFYD
-98 TPFGIH
+98 QQVPFGIRS
-104 LFEAN
+104 FTPNEF
-109 PIQQQFID
+109 QKQFVED
-117 DAQLTLGEPLTPT
+117 TELTLGGKLTET
-130 DNPAI
+130 NNPEI

-156 IWVCVSAHMSCE
+156 IWVCVSPDMDGG
-168 ARDNLSSK
+168 ARDSLTNK
-176 CLLITDWAKSQG
+176 CLLITDWAQTLG
-188 VEANFFIMNE
+188 VEANFFLMDE
-198 ERFRH
+198 QRFRS
-203 NHSEALSGENCG
+203 NYSEEMTGDNCG

-226 YRSAVRLAGKRLLWQ
+226 YRSAVRLAGQRLLWQ
-241 IVPPEMEE
+241 IIPPEMEE
-249 CYDEYVHELCSNG
+249 CYDEYVHDLCNKG
-262 YLNCTEWI
+262 YIDCSQWI

-280 EEYFGAN
+280 EEYFGSN

-316 HTQLLSIDSKR
+316 HTQLLSIDTKR

-341 YYQMLEKVTRY
+341 YYLMLEKVTRY
-352 LVRIGDSTRLDLVRR
+352 LERINDDTRLDLVRR

-377 SREPGVGSMPWRRE
+377 SREAGVGSVAWRRE
-391 ALREL
+391 ALTEM
-396 TSEWQWSADL
+396 TQAWSWDHET
-406 IAELDNR
+406 IVELDNR
-413 RHWKVEQVKVVHH
+413 RNWKVEQVKVVHH

-493 IEVCAGRTNKPG
+493 IEVRQGQTNKAG

-510 QPLQAQRLIG
+510 QPLIAHRILG
-520 QPYLEH
+520 QPSLEH
-526 NEYLSKLV
+526 HEYLSKLV
-534 AWAFFNGLITES
+534 AWSFFNGLITES
-546 TRLHAVVREAQLDID
+546 TRLHSVVRDAHIDID

-580 PTMQALANPCE
+580 PSMQALASPCE

-598 INFEHDPTSELS
+598 INFENDPTSELS
-610 GKALKVDLK
+610 ARALKVDLK
-619 NIDIFSFGAEQKCL
+619 SADIFSFGEEGQSL

-639 VYRNSWQE
+639 VYRNSWHE
-647 VRTLHFEGQTA
+647 VRTLHFQGETA

-683 CYSKNLRGVMRNLVY
+683 CYSKNLRGVIRNMVY

-710 PMEQEKRRR
+710 PIEQEKRRR
-719 FKALRMGDQM
+719 FKAIRLANKMF
-729 YGLFFERRGV
+729 GLFFERRGV
-739 SVQKLENSVDFY
+739 SVQMLENSVDFY

-765 MLDRDQD
+765 MLDKEQE
-772 YPLPAVVDSFASEGL
+772 YQLPEVVDGFASEGL
-787 VQFFFEDT
+787 IQFFFEDT
-795 EKGFNIYVLDEAN
+795 DKGFNIYVLDESN
-808 RVEVYH
+808 QVEVYH
-814 QFNGE
+814 QYSGQ
-819 KDEMVA
+819 KDEMIA
-825 SVNSFYTSM
+825 SVNSFYTSVK
-834 LDDSNKLGAKSI
+834 DDSKVASKLI

-856 IHPEEGET
+856 VHPDDGQS
-864 YVVPYRNDNAV
+864 YVVPYRNDATLSSRN
-875 YSKPSQ
+875 SKIAN
-881 VVNA
+881 V

>member
-1 MCFQERF
+1 M
-8 TKPERSVRL
+8 
-17 ITFCWHG
+17 
-24 RVKHNQK
+24 
-31 AAFICHIREA
+31 
-41 NLQAYTQTLIHRLD
+41 QAYTQKIIQRLD
-55 KLNRQRIERALAL
+55 NLNQQRVDRALAL
-68 MDLQSQRVFHLIPAL
+68 MDSQSQQVFHLIPAL
-83 FQFNHPLIPGYFSAD
+83 LNYNHPVIPGYYDAD
-98 TPFGIH
+98 VPFGVH
-104 LFEAN
+104 GLALN
-109 PIQQQFID
+109 SIQQQFID
-117 DAQLTLGEPLTPT
+117 DIQLAIGQPLKTAEK
-130 DNPAI
+130 PAI

-156 IWVCVSAHMSCE
+156 IWVCISPDMDCDE
-168 ARDNLSSK
+168 RELLTNK
-176 CLLITDWAKSQG
+176 CLLITDWAQSQG
-188 VEANFFIMNE
+188 VEANFFLMDE
-198 ERFRH
+198 ERFRS
-203 NHSEALSGENCG
+203 NHSEEMTGDNCG

-226 YRSAVRLAGKRLLWQ
+226 YRSAVRIAGQRLLWQ

-249 CYDEYVHELCSNG
+249 CYDEYVSQLCSDG
-262 YLNCTEWI
+262 YIDCSEWI

-280 EEYFGAN
+280 EEYFGSN

-316 HTQLLSIDSKR
+316 HTQLLSIDTKR
-327 RFFADEPDLYGMDS
+327 RFFAHEPDLYGMDA
-341 YYQMLEKVTRY
+341 YYLMLEKVTRY
-352 LVRIGDSTRLDLVRR
+352 LERIQDDTRLDLVRR

-377 SREPGVGSMPWRRE
+377 SREPDVGSVAWRRE
-391 ALREL
+391 AL
-396 TSEWQWSADL
+396 SDMIAKWDWDASVV
-406 IAELDNR
+406 AELDDR
-413 RHWKVEQVKVVHH
+413 RNWKVEQVKVVHH
-426 ALLDALMLSY
+426 ALLDALMQSY

-493 IEVCAGRTNKPG
+493 IEVKDGGVNKSG

-510 QPLQAQRLIG
+510 QPLIAHRILG

-526 NEYLSKLV
+526 HEYLSKLV
-534 AWAFFNGLITES
+534 SWAFFNGLITES

-568 DLRNTFSLRKRR
+568 DLRNTFALRKRR
-580 PTMQALANPCE
+580 PTMQALASPCE

-598 INFEHDPTSELS
+598 INFENDPTSELS
-610 GKALKVDLK
+610 GRSLKVDVK
-619 NIDIFSFGAEQKCL
+619 NTDIFSFGPEHKNL

-639 VYRNSWQE
+639 VYRNSWHE
-647 VRTLHFEGQTA
+647 VRTLHFKGATA

-664 TVLGKMHQDALPPE
+664 TILGKMHQDALPPE

-683 CYSKNLRGVMRNLVY
+683 CYAKNMRGVMRNMVY

-710 PMEQEKRRR
+710 PVEQEKRRR
-719 FKALRMGDQM
+719 FKAMRLGNQT

-739 SVQKLENSVDFY
+739 SVQKLENSIDFY

-765 MLDRDQD
+765 MLDREQE
-772 YPLPAVVDSFASEGL
+772 YQMPEAVDGFASEGL
-787 VQFFFEDT
+787 VQFFFEDN
-795 EKGFNIYVLDEAN
+795 EDGFNIYVLDESN
-808 RVEVYH
+808 QVEVYH
-814 QFNGE
+814 QFSGS
-819 KDEMVA
+819 KDEMIS
-825 SVNSFYTSM
+825 SVNSFYTSVK
-834 LDDSNKLGAKSI
+834 DDSRVASKFI

-856 IHPEEGET
+856 IHPEEGNA
-864 YVVPYRNDNAV
+864 YIIPYRNDGCSPHRPTKA
-875 YSKPSQ
+875 
-881 VVNA
+881 VNA

>member
-1 MCFQERF
+1 M
-8 TKPERSVRL
+8 
-17 ITFCWHG
+17 
-24 RVKHNQK
+24 
-31 AAFICHIREA
+31 
-41 NLQAYTQTLIHRLD
+41 QAYTQKIIQRLD
-55 KLNRQRIERALAL
+55 NLNQQRVDRALAL
-68 MDLQSQRVFHLIPAL
+68 MDSQSQQVFHLIPAL
-83 FQFNHPLIPGYFSAD
+83 LNYNHPVIPGYYDAD
-98 TPFGIH
+98 VPFGVNG
-104 LFEAN
+104 LELN
-109 PIQQQFID
+109 SIQQQFID
-117 DAQLTLGEPLTPT
+117 DIQLAIGQPLKTAEK
-130 DNPAI
+130 PAI

-156 IWVCVSAHMSCE
+156 IWVCISPDMDCDE
-168 ARDNLSSK
+168 RELLTNK
-176 CLLITDWAKSQG
+176 CLLITDWAQSQG
-188 VEANFFIMNE
+188 VEANFFLMDE
-198 ERFRH
+198 ERFRS
-203 NHSEALSGENCG
+203 NHSEEMTGDNCG

-226 YRSAVRLAGKRLLWQ
+226 YRSAVRIAGQRLLWQ

-249 CYDEYVHELCSNG
+249 CYDEYVSQLCSEG
-262 YLNCTEWI
+262 YIDCSEWI

-280 EEYFGAN
+280 EEYFGSN

-316 HTQLLSIDSKR
+316 HTQLLSIDTKR
-327 RFFADEPDLYGMDS
+327 RFFAHEPDLYGMDA
-341 YYQMLEKVTRY
+341 YYLMLEKVTRY
-352 LVRIGDSTRLDLVRR
+352 LERIQDDTRLDLVRR

-377 SREPGVGSMPWRRE
+377 SREPDVGSVAWRRE
-391 ALREL
+391 AL
-396 TSEWQWSADL
+396 SDMIAKWDWDASVV
-406 IAELDNR
+406 AELDDR
-413 RHWKVEQVKVVHH
+413 RNWKVEQVKVVHH
-426 ALLDALMLSY
+426 ALLDALMQSY

-493 IEVCAGRTNKPG
+493 IEVTDGGVNKSG

-510 QPLQAQRLIG
+510 QPLIAHRILG

-526 NEYLSKLV
+526 HEYLSKLV
-534 AWAFFNGLITES
+534 SWAFFNGLITES

-568 DLRNTFSLRKRR
+568 DLRNTFALRKRR
-580 PTMQALANPCE
+580 PTMQALASPCE

-598 INFEHDPTSELS
+598 INFENDPTSELS
-610 GKALKVDLK
+610 GRSLKVDVK
-619 NIDIFSFGAEQKCL
+619 NTDIFSFGPEHKNL

-639 VYRNSWQE
+639 VYRNSWHE
-647 VRTLHFEGQTA
+647 VRTLHFKGETA

-664 TVLGKMHQDALPPE
+664 TILGKMHQDALPPE

-683 CYSKNLRGVMRNLVY
+683 CYAKNMRGVMRNMVY

-710 PMEQEKRRR
+710 PVEQEKRRR
-719 FKALRMGDQM
+719 FKAMRLGNQT

-739 SVQKLENSVDFY
+739 SVQKLENSIDFY

-765 MLDRDQD
+765 MLDREQE
-772 YPLPAVVDSFASEGL
+772 YQMPEAVDGFASEGL
-787 VQFFFEDT
+787 VQFFFEDN
-795 EKGFNIYVLDEAN
+795 EDGFNIYVLDESN
-808 RVEVYH
+808 QVEVYH
-814 QFNGE
+814 QFSGS
-819 KDEMVA
+819 KDEMIS
-825 SVNSFYTSM
+825 SVNSFYTSVK
-834 LDDSNKLGAKSI
+834 DDSRVASKFI

-856 IHPEEGET
+856 IHPEEGNA
-864 YVVPYRNDNAV
+864 YIIPYRNDGCSPHRPTKA
-875 YSKPSQ
+875 
-881 VVNA
+881 VNA

>member
-1 MCFQERF
+1 
-8 TKPERSVRL
+8 
-17 ITFCWHG
+17 
-24 RVKHNQK
+24 
-31 AAFICHIREA
+31 
-41 NLQAYTQTLIHRLD
+41 LQAYTTTLIQRLD
-55 KLNRQRIERALAL
+55 NLNRQRTERALAL
-68 MDLQSQRVFHLIPAL
+68 MDLQGQRVFQLIPAL
-83 FQFNHPLIPGYFSAD
+83 LHYNHPLIPGYLD
-98 TPFGIH
+98 QQVPHGIH
-104 LFEAN
+104 CFEMNAV
-109 PIQQQFID
+109 QQQLVED
-117 DAQLTLGEPLTPT
+117 TELALGQPLHSPKQ
-130 DNPAI
+130 PMI

-144 SSIGQSTSSDLD
+144 SSIGQSSSSDLD
-156 IWVCVSAHMSCE
+156 IWVCVSASMECDDRE
-168 ARDNLSSK
+168 NLSNK

-188 VEANFFIMNE
+188 IEANFFIMDE
-198 ERFRH
+198 QRFRH
-203 NHSEALSGENCG
+203 NRSDKMTGENCG

-249 CYDEYVHELCSNG
+249 CYDEYVDQLCANQYIDCSQ
-262 YLNCTEWI
+262 WI
-270 DFGKLNRIPA
+270 DFGRLNRIPA

-301 VLKAILLEA
+301 VLKATLLEA

-316 HTQLLSIDSKR
+316 HTQLLSIDTKR
-327 RFFADEPDLYGMDS
+327 RFFAHEPDLYGMDA
-341 YYQMLEKVTRY
+341 YYLMLKKVTRY
-352 LVRIGDSTRLDLVRR
+352 LLQIGDHARLDLVRR

-377 SREPGVGSMPWRRE
+377 SREPQADSVAWRRE
-391 ALREL
+391 ALGHMVH
-396 TSEWQWSADL
+396 EWKWDSTLLQ
-406 IAELDNR
+406 ELDNR
-413 RHWKVEQVKVVHH
+413 RHWKVEQVKIVHH

-444 RNDITS
+444 RHDITS

-485 LHEPDLSF
+485 LHEADLTF
-493 IEVCAGRTNKPG
+493 IEVPTGRVNPSG

-510 QPLQAQRLIG
+510 QPPVAKRMFSQR
-520 QPYLEH
+520 YLER

-546 TRLHAVVREAQLDID
+546 TNLHSVVRGAHLDID

-568 DLRNTFSLRKRR
+568 DLRNTFSLHKRR
-580 PTMQALANPCE
+580 PTMMALASPCE

-598 INFEHDPTSELS
+598 INFENDPTVQLA
-610 GKALKVDLK
+610 GKSLKVDLK
-619 NIDIFSFGAEQKCL
+619 TLDIFSFGCEQQCL

-647 VRTLHFEGQTA
+647 VRTLHFKGETA
-658 MLDALK
+658 ILDALK
-664 TVLGKMHQDALPPE
+664 TILGKMHQDALPPE

-683 CYSKNLRGVMRNLVY
+683 CYSKNLRGVMRNLIY

-710 PMEQEKRRR
+710 PVEQEKRRR
-719 FKALRMGDQM
+719 FKALRIGKQM

-739 SVQKLENSVDFY
+739 SVQRLENSVDFY
-751 RSISTNKLKGSPLL
+751 RSISSNKLKGSPLL
-765 MLDRDQD
+765 MLDREQD
-772 YPLPAVVDSFASEGL
+772 YQLPEVVDGFASEGL

-808 RVEVYH
+808 RIEVYH
-814 QFNGE
+814 QFSGE
-819 KDEMVA
+819 KDEMIA
-825 SVNSFYTSM
+825 SVNSFYTSVR
-834 LDDSNKLGAKSI
+834 DDNQIASKLI

-856 IHPEEGET
+856 IHPEEGES
-864 YVVPYRNDNAV
+864 YVVPYRNDSALYSRPSKAV
-875 YSKPSQ
+875 NGY
-881 VVNA
+881 